1 MDHRGNAPRPDC
13 LQGDPAPLCVARAQS
28 WFRANLSAASTRRCH
43 QISFLSEVMRQIPA
57 KRCGKNRRRELVRIE
72 GIEPPSPEWRSGAQP
87 IDQIRVLRCCCKLVG
102 SGWNRTSCP
111 KGTAFTARR
120 RHQPVL
126 IGTSRIELM
135 RTLDRHSGAAR
146 SGEPGIHTPA
156 PWLWI
161 PGSRRRAPRNDEA
174 NWRKAEVLIPTP
186 CGACPLRTGAGRP
199 SG

>member
-1 MDHRGNAPRPDC
+1 VRLARLRGKLVDHRGNAPRPDC

-43 QISFLSEVMRQIPA
+43 QISFLSEVMR
-57 KRCGKNRRRELVRIE
+57 RVRRRVLVRIE

-126 IGTSRIELM
+126 TGTSRI
-135 RTLDRHSGAAR
+135 
-146 SGEPGIHTPA
+146 
-156 PWLWI
+156 
-161 PGSRRRAPRNDEA
+161 
-174 NWRKAEVLIPTP
+174 VLIASELAESRGLDPHTLRCLPASNGCRTP
-186 CGACPLRTGAGRP
+186 VRLTFRMSKMRGAP
-199 SG
+199 SNTATRELAED